1 MAKRILRNEEAEERF
16 FTAVLSLQ
24 GIEECRAFFA
34 DICTDAEVG
43 EMSRRLLAASMLADG
58 VSYLDVA
65 EATGLSTATISR
77 VSRALK
83 NGNGYADI
91 LARIKEK
98 EGGKEKE

>member
-43 EMSRRLLAASMLADG
+43 EMSRRL
-58 VSYLDVA
+58 
-65 EATGLSTATISR
+65 
-77 VSRALK
+77 
-83 NGNGYADI
+83 
-91 LARIKEK
+91 
-98 EGGKEKE
+98 